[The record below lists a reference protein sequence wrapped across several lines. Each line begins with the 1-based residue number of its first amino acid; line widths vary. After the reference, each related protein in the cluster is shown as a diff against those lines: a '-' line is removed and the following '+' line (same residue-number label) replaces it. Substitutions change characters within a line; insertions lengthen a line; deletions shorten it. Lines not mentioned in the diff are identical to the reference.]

1 MDWFLYDI
9 GLHHE
14 RVNLIPSYILD
25 ALVVNVLFFS
35 SKQID
40 AADDMN
46 SMKNNILWNSD
57 IPFINMYNKKLQV
70 WYSER

>member
-1 MDWFLYDI
+1 MSYRNQSTDLLPKSIDWFLYDI
-9 GLHHE
+9 GLRHE

-46 SMKNNILWNSD
+46 SIKNNIL
-57 IPFINMYNKKLQV
+57 
-70 WYSER
+70 

>member
-46 SMKNNILWNSD
+46 SIKNNIFETAIFHL
-57 IPFINMYNKKLQV
+57 
-70 WYSER
+70 

>member
-46 SMKNNILWNSD
+46 SIKNNTL
-57 IPFINMYNKKLQV
+57 
-70 WYSER
+70 